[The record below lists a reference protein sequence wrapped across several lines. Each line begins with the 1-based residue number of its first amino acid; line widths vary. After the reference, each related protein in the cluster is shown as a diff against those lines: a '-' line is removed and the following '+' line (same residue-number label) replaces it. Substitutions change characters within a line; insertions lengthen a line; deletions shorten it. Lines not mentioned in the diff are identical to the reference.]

1 MELHRTRQAV
11 QVSQMP
17 GCIFVRSQA
26 GFTLI
31 EVMIVVAIIG
41 ILSAVAIPAY
51 RDHVIRGKL
60 TEATSNLA
68 DMRMKLE
75 QFYQDNRTYIGA
87 CAAGTIAPLPSGGNA
102 KAFTYSC
109 PTLTATAFTVQAA
122 GNASEGMSGFT
133 YTIDQ
138 ANTKSTTAVG
148 ADWTATLPASCWVMK
163 KDGAC

>member
-1 MELHRTRQAV
+1 MKPCRSRQVAKT
-11 QVSQMP
+11 P
-17 GCIFVRSQA
+17 DRRPVRLQA

-60 TEATSNLA
+60 TEATANLA

-75 QFYQDNRTYIGA
+75 QFYQDNRTYVGA
-87 CAAGTIAPLPSGGNA
+87 CAAGTIAPLPSGA
-102 KAFTYSC
+102 SATVFSYSC

-122 GNASEGMSGFT
+122 GIAGQGMTGFT
-133 YTIDQ
+133 YTINQ
-138 ANTKSTTAVG
+138 ANTKSTTGVG
-148 ADWTATLPASCWVMK
+148 ADWSATLPASCWVMK
-163 KDGAC
+163 KDGSC